1 MVAVTILLAL
11 LVIAAFVFGMAGNI
25 QKTKVVAAA
34 AAQSGN
40 DIIVTYQG
48 GQDAATVTQLKV
60 ILVDDNVI
68 RTITAPLLGM
78 HPSMVVE
85 QPGEITSLFLPS
97 SMMDRNRS
105 SSIPTYNPNL
115 FFPIVIN
122 RLP

>member
-25 QKTKVVAAA
+25 QKTKVVAAT

-48 GQDAATVTQLKV
+48 GQDAATVTQLNV

-68 RTITAPLLGM
+68 RTITAPLVGNASKYGGGTTGRDHVTVSAVFNDGSQQVIL
-78 HPSMVVE
+78 
-85 QPGEITSLFLPS
+85 
-97 SMMDRNRS
+97 D
-105 SSIPTYNPNL
+105 TY
-115 FFPIVIN
+115 V
-122 RLP
+122 